1 MESYRERLIILSIF
15 INKKLV
21 WEINNKVN
29 VIVWLSMYKYIKYN
43 L

>member
-29 VIVWLSMYKYIKYN
+29 VIVWLNMYKYIKYN